1 MNDMA
6 KLTGEE
12 RRKYIVELLKHAKQ
26 PITGQEI
33 AAQTGVSRQVIVT
46 DIALLKS
53 RNEPIIATNRGYLYM
68 EPTEQNTL
76 LRRIILCKH
85 SPEETATELNAIV
98 DCGVTVV
105 DVIIEHPVYG
115 ELTGS
120 LQLKSRYDVE
130 QFLQTVRA
138 KKATLLSELTDGIH
152 LHTLEADAIEK
163 LDAACKALEKLG
175 ILYQEEQK

>member
-1 MNDMA
+1 M
-6 KLTGEE
+6 
-12 RRKYIVELLKHAKQ
+12 
-26 PITGQEI
+26 
-33 AAQTGVSRQVIVT
+33 SCQVIVT

-53 RNEPIIATNRGYLYM
+53 RNEPIIATNCGYLYM

-105 DVIIEHPVYG
+105 DVIFEHPVYG

-130 QFLQTVRA
+130 QFLQTVKVKV

-152 LHTLEADAIEK
+152 LHTLEADGMEK

-175 ILYQEEQK
+175 ILYQEEQKFPYSDYKKTEFNFPTKLTIYSSH

>member
-1 MNDMA
+1 M
-6 KLTGEE
+6 
-12 RRKYIVELLKHAKQ
+12 
-26 PITGQEI
+26 
-33 AAQTGVSRQVIVT
+33 SRQVIVT

-53 RNEPIIATNRGYLYM
+53 RNKPIITTNCGYLYM

-85 SPEETATELNAIV
+85 SPEETATEFNAIV

-105 DVIIEHPVYG
+105 DVIIEPPVYG

-130 QFLQTVRA
+130 QFLQTVKV

-152 LHTLEADAIEK
+152 LHTLEADGMEK

-175 ILYQEEQK
+175 ILYQEEQKFPYSDYKKLNLIFLLN